1 MPIYAVDA
9 RGNIQRLILRNVRC
23 VPTFRDSLLSVS
35 QLWEST
41 STECRFG
48 GTRAM
53 FSPPGPHG
61 QRPSLPFGR
70 AGGLYVWRVL
80 LRSDALP
87 SQAARAMAIH
97 ASRSRHHLA

>member
-1 MPIYAVDA
+1 MPIDAVDS

-53 FSPPGPHG
+53 FLHPAYTES
-61 QRPSLPFGR
+61 
-70 AGGLYVWRVL
+70 
-80 LRSDALP
+80 
-87 SQAARAMAIH
+87 
-97 ASRSRHHLA
+97 ASRYLLVASAVCMSGVFF

>member
-1 MPIYAVDA
+1 MPIDAVDA

-61 QRPSLPFGR
+61 QRLSLPFGR
-70 AGGLYVWRVL
+70 AGG
-80 LRSDALP
+80 
-87 SQAARAMAIH
+87 
-97 ASRSRHHLA
+97 